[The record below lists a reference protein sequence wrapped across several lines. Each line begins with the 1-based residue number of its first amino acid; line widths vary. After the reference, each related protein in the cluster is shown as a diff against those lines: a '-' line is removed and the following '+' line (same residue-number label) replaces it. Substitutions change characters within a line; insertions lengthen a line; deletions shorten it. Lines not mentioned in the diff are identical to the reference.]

1 MTNPFPKL
9 DLELRVDQVGSLL
22 RPQKL
27 KDVYT
32 RHGDGQADDDELRQ
46 VQDES
51 VNELIAKQ
59 EAHGLSIF
67 TDGEYRRLN
76 FQDSFVESASGFIPK
91 KPTLQFQE
99 SRTLGGEALQRWQPD
114 SAKTDPA
121 LQYWRPIIERLRL
134 AHNRPLAE
142 WRYAAQLTK
151 KPVKITL
158 IATDRICENFHRQ
171 NSNTVYANADEYLTD
186 VIAIERKMV
195 QQLAEAGCPYV
206 QMDAPSY
213 TAYVD
218 PRSLNKMK
226 ASRIDPIAQME
237 RSMAADNAVIAGI
250 DDLVFGIHLCRG
262 NVRSMWHREGAYD
275 AIAER
280 LFNGLDHRR
289 FLLEY
294 DTERASGF
302 EPLRFVP
309 RNKTVVLGLVSTK
322 VPKLE
327 AADELKS
334 KIDEASRFIPLEQL
348 ALSPQC
354 GFSSNIVG
362 NLITEDDQWRKL
374 ELVQTVAT
382 EVWGN

>member
-32 RHGDGQADDDELRQ
+32 RHGDGRAGDEELRQ
-46 VQDES
+46 IQDDS

-76 FQDSFVESASGFIPK
+76 FQDSFVESVSGFIPK
-91 KPTLQFQE
+91 KQTLQFQE

-121 LQYWRPIIERLRL
+121 LQYWRPIIEQLRL
-134 AHNRPLAE
+134 AHNRPLTE

-218 PRSLNKMK
+218 PRSLDKMK
-226 ASRIDPIAQME
+226 ASGIDPIAQME

-250 DDLVFGIHLCRG
+250 DDLIFGIHLCRG

-294 DTERASGF
+294 DTERAGGF
-302 EPLRFVP
+302 GPLRFVP
-309 RNKTVVLGLVSTK
+309 KNKTVVLGLVSTK

-327 AADELKS
+327 TADELKS
-334 KIDEASRFIPLEQL
+334 KIDEAGRFIPLEQL

-374 ELVQTVAT
+374 ELVQKVAT